1 MSSASDTTQRR
12 RARVLYA
19 DRVVQQTTFDKGW
32 KNHIKIEGG
41 NYGGSAMTYDPH
53 FYNMEDGTTETS
65 SSELT
70 SYVNSV
76 RNRTPDAPTSV
87 SAESDGLA
95 AIVSFTAPLYQ
106 GQTPVTSYKVLSS
119 PGSVVTTGS
128 SSPITVSGLTA
139 GETYT
144 FVVYALNSVGQGTG
158 SSPSNAVTLGTTPDP
173 PTNVTGVAGNTS
185 VSVSYDAPL
194 NTGGLPIT
202 GYTVYVYDEEGFV
215 KTVSGVGLSITVTGL
230 TNGVA
235 YTFTCVASNELG
247 DSDPSSESDPVTPLG
262 TPSAPTSL
270 AIVTNGGSYVTVSFT
285 APTSDGGAEI
295 TNYKYST
302 NNGTS
307 YTELDPADTSS
318 PITISGLTG
327 GSTYTIRLRAVNSV
341 GDGTASS
348 SISVTAASV
357 PGTPILQYVLPDDGA
372 LYVYFTAGSGGAP
385 TNYEYSTDGE
395 EYFAFS
401 PASTTS
407 PQRISPLSNGTSYT
421 IRVRALNDV
430 GTSADSNTLTGTPV
444 AGSSAT
450 AWLYFDPSD
459 SSSYSGSGNTVNN
472 IGSYGALSGTK
483 AAAVTYNSG
492 IAGGV
497 FDFNGANGSI
507 ISFGSFDF
515 GTTIT
520 VAAWVYP
527 RSKSDINGLLTNAG
541 ANVPT
546 NGFKFQWN
554 WWLGNPRAISFQAGN
569 GLAGGDESSAQ
580 NIIIY
585 DTWQH
590 FAYVFDKTNQK
601 VVFFLNG
608 VPVTMTTDVTTVA
621 NINTNAAFN
630 IGGYIGGFYTM
641 NAQLGYLK
649 VYNTLLD
656 ATQVYADYNASK
668 SRFGL

>member
-19 DRVVQQTTFDKGW
+19 DRVVQQTTFEKGW
-32 KNHIKIEGG
+32 KNTLKIEGG
-41 NYGGSAMTYDPH
+41 NYGGSAMTYDPN
-53 FYNMEDGTTETS
+53 YYASKDGATETS
-65 SSELT
+65 ASELE
-70 SYVNSV
+70 SYIASV
-76 RNRTPDAPTSV
+76 PNRTPDAPTSV
-87 SAESDGLA
+87 SAEADGLS
-95 AIVSFTAPLYQ
+95 AIVSFSAPSYQ
-106 GQTPVTSYKVLSS
+106 GQTPVTSYKVISS
-119 PGSVVTTGS
+119 PGSVTATGNA
-128 SSPITVSGLTA
+128 SPITVSGLTA

-144 FVVYALNSVGQGTG
+144 FLVYALNSVGQGN
-158 SSPSNAVTLGTTPDP
+158 SSAPSNPVTLGTTPDP
-173 PTNVTGVAGNTS
+173 PTNVTGSAGNTS
-185 VSVSYDAPL
+185 VTVSYLAPV

-215 KTVSGVGLSITVTGL
+215 KTVSGTGLSILVTGL

-235 YTFTCVASNELG
+235 YTFTCVASNILG
-247 DSDPSSESDPVTPLG
+247 DSAPSSASDPVTPVG
-262 TPSAPTSL
+262 TPSAPTDL
-270 AIVTNGGSYVTVSFT
+270 AVVTNAGSYVTISFT
-285 APTSDGGAEI
+285 TPASDGGAAI
-295 TNYKYST
+295 TNYKYSID
-302 NNGTS
+302 NGTS
-307 YTELDPADTSS
+307 YTALDPADTSS

-327 GSTYTIRLRAVNSV
+327 GQTYVIRLRAVNSV

-348 SISVTAASV
+348 SISVTAAAV
-357 PGTPILQYVLPDDGA
+357 PGTPVLQYVLPDDGA
-372 LYVYFTAGSGGAP
+372 LYLYFTAGSGGVP

-401 PASTTS
+401 PASTSS
-407 PQRISPLSNGTSYT
+407 PQRISSLSNGTSYT
-421 IRVRALNDV
+421 IRIRAINDV
-430 GTSADSNTLTGTPV
+430 GTSANSNTLTGTPV
-444 AGSSAT
+444 AASTAT
-450 AWLYFDPSD
+450 AWLYFDPSN
-459 SSSYSGSGNTVNN
+459 SSSYSGTGNTVNN

-483 AAAVTYNSG
+483 AAAVTYNSS
-492 IAGGV
+492 IADGV

-527 RSKSDINGLLTNAG
+527 RLKSDINGLLTNAG

-569 GLAGGDESSAQ
+569 GSVGGDESSAQ

-656 ATQVYADYNASK
+656 ATQIYADYNASK

>member
-1 MSSASDTTQRR
+1 MSSASDTTNRR
-12 RARVLYA
+12 RERVLFA
-19 DRVVQQTTFDKGW
+19 DRVVQQTMFDKGW
-32 KNHIKIEGG
+32 KNHIKLEGG

-53 FYNMEDGTTETS
+53 FYLIENGRTKTS
-65 SSELT
+65 VDEFN
-70 SYVNSV
+70 SYVNRV
-76 RNRTPDAPTSV
+76 PNRTPDAPTSI
-87 SAESDGLA
+87 SAVADGLT
-95 AIVSFTAPLYQ
+95 AIVSFTAPSYE
-106 GQTPVTSYKVLSS
+106 GQTPVTSYKVVSS
-119 PGSVVTTGS
+119 PGGIVTTGS
-128 SSPITVSGLTA
+128 ASPISISGLTA

-144 FVVYALNSVGQGTG
+144 FVVYALNSVGQGTE
-158 SSPSNAVTLGTTPDP
+158 SSPSNAITLGTTPDP
-173 PTNVTGVAGNTS
+173 PTNVTGVAGDTTVL
-185 VSVSYDAPL
+185 VSFNAPD
-194 NTGGLPIT
+194 NTGGLSIT
-202 GYTVYVYDEEGFV
+202 GYTVYVYDGEGFV
-215 KTVSGVGLSITVTGL
+215 KTVSGSDLSISVTGL

-235 YTFTCVASNELG
+235 YTFTCVATNMLG
-247 DSDPSSESDPVTPLG
+247 NSEPSSESDPVTPVG
-262 TPSAPTSL
+262 TPSAPTDL
-270 AIVTNGGSYVTVSFT
+270 AVVTNAGSYVTISFT
-285 APTSDGGAEI
+285 TPASDGGAAI
-295 TNYKYST
+295 TNYKYSI

-307 YTELDPADTSS
+307 YTALDPADTSS

-327 GSTYTIRLRAVNSV
+327 GTTYTIRLLAVNSV

-348 SISVTAASV
+348 SISVTAATV
-357 PGTPILQYVLPDDGA
+357 PGTPVLQFILPDDGA
-372 LYVYFTAGSGGAP
+372 LYLYFTAGSGGTP
-385 TNYEYSTDGE
+385 SNYEYSTDGE
-395 EYFAFS
+395 EYFAFDPVDTSS
-401 PASTTS
+401 PA
-407 PQRISPLSNGTSYT
+407 RISSLTNGTTYT
-421 IRVRALNDV
+421 VRIRAINDI
-430 GTSADSNTLTGTPV
+430 GTSADSNTLSGTPV
-444 AGSSAT
+444 AASTAT
-450 AWLYFDPSD
+450 AWLYFDPSN
-459 SSSYSGSGNTVNN
+459 SSSYSGTGNTVNN

-492 IAGGV
+492 IADGV

-507 ISFGSFDF
+507 ISFGSFNF
-515 GTTIT
+515 GNTIS

-527 RSKSDINGLLTNAG
+527 RLKSNINGLLTNAG

-569 GLAGGDESSAQ
+569 GSVGGDESSAQ

-621 NINTNAAFN
+621 NINTNAEFN